1 MLLLALAVVVAPGCG
16 SDGGDDGR
24 AGGGGPAPGEDTSA
38 TSLGTDASLIPPDQV
53 TSPTS
58 GPPNTDPLAAAT
70 SPDPATCE
78 GREPSGPS
86 ASRALDVRV
95 HLGATL
101 EAGRVRWALTLTNR
115 GDRTVT
121 LVYPTAQ
128 DGDVTLR
135 RDGRVAY
142 RWSDGRTFTRQRRCQ
157 VIGAATCEGREPSGP
172 SASRGLDVRVH
183 LGATLEAG
191 RVRWALTLTNRG
203 DRTVTLVYPTAQDGD
218 VTLRRDGRVAYR
230 WSDGRTFTRQRRCQV
245 IGAAQEH
252 RIELRGTV
260 LDVEP
265 GDYELVA
272 SWATDPS
279 PEPAR
284 LEVTV
289 VEPEGN

>member
-58 GPPNTDPLAAAT
+58 GPPNTDPLAVAT

-86 ASRALDVRV
+86 ASRA
-95 HLGATL
+95 
-101 EAGRVRWALTLTNR
+101 
-115 GDRTVT
+115 
-121 LVYPTAQ
+121 
-128 DGDVTLR
+128 
-135 RDGRVAY
+135 
-142 RWSDGRTFTRQRRCQ
+142 
-157 VIGAATCEGREPSGP
+157 
-172 SASRGLDVRVH
+172 LDVRVH